1 MKSFLSLCVLG
12 SALAASLVGT
22 AHAQVDRADFNAAF
36 PLDAEGTEGVFA
48 VELTPDIYAALNNSD
63 LSDLA
68 VIDANGFPLALSI
81 ERPTRDPLPSPVL
94 TPLGEPVVIRSAVA
108 DSQEN
113 MALQVVRDA
122 DGRLRQLELS
132 TTPVVGEDNAGGGLE
147 WLIDAAPAKDAGYDT
162 LRITPTDG
170 SGDFRALVT
179 VFGSNDLATWI
190 PLTDA
195 QPLLRFNASAQA
207 IERLDLPVGTQ
218 TWRYVAIRSAE
229 GTALPAVSAVAALRQ
244 PSTGAAPLKSL
255 VLAPVHAAAGSQ
267 EFNYPNVGALPVQA
281 MRVIIKEP
289 NGLHAFR
296 IEEIDAAKNTSA
308 YVIDGSAWHF
318 VVGRTSLRSDAQ
330 SAYLVSTRSTLKASF
345 ARRPSAPE
353 VELLYRPDRLLAVAA
368 GPGPYTLLAGSG
380 RYRNQPT
387 PIEDALSA
395 IRLHRGDAW
404 QPPAAFIGPAQTLSG
419 PAAWTLG
426 PRVDRGRT
434 ALWGVLVL
442 GAAAVGFA
450 AWRLLRQPHSTA
462 EPQV

>member
-1 MKSFLSLCVLG
+1 MKSFLSLCFLG
-12 SALAASLVGT
+12 SALTAFFVGPV
-22 AHAQVDRADFNAAF
+22 HAQVDRTDFNAAF

-48 VELTPDIYAALNNSD
+48 VELTPDIYAALNNND

-81 ERPTRDPLPSPVL
+81 ERPTRDPLPAPVL

-113 MALQVVRDA
+113 LSLQVERDA

-132 TTPVVGEDNAGGGLE
+132 ATPVTGDATGTAGSE

-162 LRITPTDG
+162 LRVTPAGDT
-170 SGDFRALVT
+170 GDFRVLVT
-179 VFGSNDLATWI
+179 ISGSNDLATWT

-207 IERLDLPVGTQ
+207 IERLDLPLGTHA
-218 TWRYVAIRSAE
+218 WRYLTIRSAD
-229 GTALPAVSAVAALRQ
+229 GSALPSVSAVAALRH
-244 PSTGAAPLKSL
+244 PSPGTTPLKSL

-267 EFNYPNVGALPVQA
+267 EFDYHNVGALPVQA
-281 MRVIIKEP
+281 LRVLIKEP

-296 IEEIDAAKNTSA
+296 IQEIDAAKNTGVDVA
-308 YVIDGSAWHF
+308 QGSAWHF
-318 VVGRTSLRSDAQ
+318 VVGRTSLRSDPQPAQ
-330 SAYLVSTRSTLKASF
+330 LVSARGTLKASF
-345 ARRPSAPE
+345 ASRPSAPE
-353 VELLYRPDRLLAVAA
+353 VELFYRADRVLAVAA
-368 GPGPYTLLAGSG
+368 GPGPYTLLVGSG

-387 PIEDALSA
+387 PIEDALAA

-404 QPPAAFIGPAQTLSG
+404 QPPAAFVGPAQTVSG
-419 PAAWTLG
+419 PAAWALG

-450 AWRLLRQPHSTA
+450 AWRLLQQPNSTA